1 MSGIKNRLT
10 LKIIFSYL
18 ILGTLAVFMGWF
30 LFSEVKNFSK
40 GNEITEDEKKII
52 ETGTLINLLYK
63 TDGFSR
69 LALLSEDDEDF
80 EAYTSR
86 NDSLFSKIEEIK
98 KLTTD
103 VFQQKQLDSIR
114 LLLEEKNQNIEQL
127 RILRLTNQ
135 KETSL
140 DDIMA
145 EVRKLE
151 ASVGLVSVE
160 SMIRD
165 PSKLTRNERRVWQS
179 YADYLN
185 SDRTRDTST
194 VRSKVVD
201 SMLIASRYIVSEAKK
216 ENSRIRRSLIQ
227 KENELIRNDLNISER
242 LREIISSFDAEI
254 VRRNT
259 IQSEER
265 AATLQRAG
273 QVLRYVGIL
282 GFLIILLFSYY
293 ILSDFFRAE
302 RFKKNLEESKLYT
315 EQLLK
320 NREQLI
326 STVSHDLKTP
336 LNTISGYSQLF
347 RNTPL
352 TKKQDY
358 YLTQIDSSSIFISHL
373 VNDLLD
379 FSKLEIGK
387 LTLETIPFS
396 LDTIIREVG
405 SSIQQ
410 VFPGK
415 KIDLI
420 IDIPETIQNTF
431 YESDPLRIK
440 QILNNLVGN
449 AFKFTSE
456 GFIKIQASE
465 ISKEKN
471 HSTIEIIVSDS
482 GIGISKEKQKDIFN
496 EFTQAE
502 EDTVHK
508 YGGSGLGLAISKKL
522 TLLLGGDISV
532 ESELG
537 KGSSFILT
545 LPLKHSQHI
554 IPKDK
559 TSVAK
564 GLHALVLDDDRAMC
578 TLLEEM
584 FKEIQIKTH
593 SFTNFNELKEF
604 LQEEKFQFD
613 FILTDIQMPII
624 DGFEV
629 MKKLESG
636 ELNNFRR
643 QPVIAM
649 TGSREYSKEYFKQKG
664 FSDVLRKPF
673 SKTELLQIIQ
683 VLFPGKLTSKKI
695 IPKEKHQN
703 TKSNSGK
710 DIFSLS
716 LLQSFLDSPEAIREV
731 LQSFDKQTQKDLQN
745 LKQAISENDA
755 NTIRSIAHRMLT
767 MIRQLE
773 AVEVIPILEKME
785 ATSQNNWDKT
795 SMQNTYELLVTALK
809 KLQDEL
815 LPITV

>member
-1 MSGIKNRLT
+1 MSGIKNKFT

-18 ILGTLAVFMGWF
+18 ILGTLAFFMGWF
-30 LFSEVKNFSK
+30 LFSEVKNYSE
-40 GNEITEDEKKII
+40 GNEITEDDKKII

-69 LALLSEDDEDF
+69 LALLSENDADF
-80 EAYTSR
+80 EQYISH

-98 KLTTD
+98 SLTTD
-103 VFQQKQLDSIR
+103 IFQQKQLDSIR

-160 SMIRD
+160 SMIRN
-165 PSKLTRNERRVWQS
+165 PSKLTRNEQRIWQS

-185 SDRTRDTST
+185 SDSTRDTST

-216 ENSRIRRSLIQ
+216 ENSRIRRALIQ

-242 LREIISSFDAEI
+242 LREIISSFDTEI
-254 VRRNT
+254 VRRNNLQT
-259 IQSEER
+259 EQR

-282 GFLIILLFSYY
+282 GFLVILLFSYY

-315 EQLLK
+315 ERLLK

-336 LNTISGYSQLF
+336 LNTISGYSQLI
-347 RNTPL
+347 RNTAL
-352 TKKQDY
+352 TKKQHH
-358 YLTQIDSSSIFISHL
+358 YLTQIDSSSVFISHL

-387 LTLETIPFS
+387 LTLEFIPFS
-396 LDTIIREVG
+396 LDAIIREVG
-405 SSIQQ
+405 TNMQQ
-410 VFPGK
+410 VYPEK
-415 KIDLI
+415 KIDLQI
-420 IDIPETIQNTF
+420 AISASIQNNF
-431 YESDPLRIK
+431 FESDPLRIK
-440 QILNNLVGN
+440 QILNNLIGN
-449 AFKFTSE
+449 AFKFTSD
-456 GFIKIQASE
+456 GFIKIEASE
-465 ISKEKN
+465 ISVEN
-471 HSTIEIIVSDS
+471 TISTLKIIVSDS
-482 GIGISKEKQKDIFN
+482 GIGISREKQKDIFN

-522 TLLLGGDISV
+522 TSLLGGTLSV
-532 ESELG
+532 ESELN

-545 LPLKHSQHI
+545 LPLKQASHK
-554 IPKDK
+554 IPK
-559 TSVAK
+559 TELPVAK
-564 GLHALVLDDDRAMC
+564 GLRAVILDDDKAMS
-578 TLLEEM
+578 TLLEEI
-584 FKEIQIKTH
+584 FKQLKIEPH
-593 SFTNFNELKEF
+593 SFTNYSDLKEF
-604 LQEEKFQFD
+604 IDQENFKFD
-613 FILTDIQMPII
+613 FILTDIQMPIT

-629 MKKLESG
+629 MEKLQSG
-636 ELNNFRR
+636 EVRAFNN

-649 TGSREYSKEYFKQKG
+649 TGSREHSHEYFREKG
-664 FSDVLRKPF
+664 FSNVLRKPF
-673 SKTELLQIIQ
+673 SKAELIQ
-683 VLFPGKLTSKKI
+683 AIQNLFPEKPFSKKTTVAKTDTKA
-695 IPKEKHQN
+695 KEIAAGQ
-703 TKSNSGK
+703 
-710 DIFSLS
+710 IFNLS
-716 LLQSFLDSPEAIREV
+716 LLESFLNTPEAIREV
-731 LQSFDKQTQKDLQN
+731 LQSFDLQTEKDLEN
-745 LKQAISENDA
+745 LQSAISENDVV
-755 NTIRSIAHRMLT
+755 TLQSITHRMLT
-767 MIRQLE
+767 MFRQLE
-773 AVEVIPILEKME
+773 AVQVIPILEKME
-785 ATSQNNWDKT
+785 ASTEANWEKNSMEKTFEALVVSIKNLQN
-795 SMQNTYELLVTALK
+795 
-809 KLQDEL
+809 EL
-815 LPITV
+815 LPIMV